1 MKKLGIQKKI
11 YITFAAFATILV
23 LTFGII
29 MAGYLL
35 VNEVR
40 DTKKSVQMNLSIV
53 AEQFERFTKEMYQI
67 GKTVSENKEIQRTL
81 KTTPVSQQE
90 KYQNDVLQSI
100 DLLYI
105 SKYFNENMNVYVLG
119 ENGNLFKSGYLSWKK
134 DDFSGEEW
142 YMAVKESKDIIWFDL
157 HQGSY
162 VASSLDDIYIS
173 LGIPMRDAKTNRFLG
188 MVLVELQA
196 DDIFAD
202 YMAKEKEKLYII
214 HTSDEMSIEND
225 LVKFYE
231 EKRFITLD
239 GVVETYDSK
248 TDCPAYVRDTVDG
261 IYYWQKDFQPQS
273 SMETMKYHTNYV
285 QVNTTEWIF
294 VCIIPKVELYS
305 GVILIAIVSIS
316 IILGGLFITLLFSRY
331 ISNSIT
337 RPIRLLRESA
347 ATIAGGNLDVQV
359 PKITDDE
366 IGELGDQFNVMVRSL
381 KDLLKRVYEEQEAR
395 RASELMLLQA
405 QINPHFLYN
414 TLDSLQWLIRMKQ
427 REDAEK
433 MTSALTQF
441 FKTGLNS
448 GKDVITLEK
457 EVENVESYLTIQKL
471 RYKSKLTYFI
481 YLDEKA
487 GDRKVPK
494 LILQPLV
501 ENALYHGIK
510 PKEEGGFIDI
520 HVCMEKGQIHISV
533 IDDGCGMEE
542 EKLGLLRRS
551 ICEGKVEQEGSYGLK
566 NVNER
571 LRHFFREGYEMRI
584 ESSPGLGTSVNIF
597 LNEEAAECSDL

>member
-40 DTKKSVQMNLSIV
+40 DTKKSVQMNLSMV
-53 AEQFERFTKEMYQI
+53 AEQFERLTKEMYQI

-81 KTTPVSQQE
+81 KTTPVSEQE
-90 KYQNDVLQSI
+90 KYQNDVLQSM

-119 ENGNLFKSGYLSWKK
+119 ENGNLFKSGYLSWQK
-134 DDFSGEEW
+134 DDFSSEEW
-142 YMAVKESKDIIWFDL
+142 YMTVKESKDIIWFDL

-173 LGIPMRDAKTNRFLG
+173 LGIPIRDAKTNRFLG
-188 MVLVELQA
+188 TVLVELKA

-239 GVVETYDSK
+239 GMVETYDSK
-248 TDCPAYVRDTVDG
+248 TYCPAYVRDTVDN
-261 IYYWQKDFQPQS
+261 IYYWQKDFQSQG

-294 VCIIPKVELYS
+294 VYIIPKAELYS
-305 GVILIAIVSIS
+305 GVILIAIVSVT
-316 IILGGLFITLLFSRY
+316 IILGGLFVTLLFSQY
-331 ISNSIT
+331 ISNSLT

-347 ATIAGGNLDVQV
+347 AAIAGGNLDVQV

-366 IGELGDQFNVMVRSL
+366 IGELSDQFNVMVRSL

-395 RASELMLLQA
+395 RASEMMLLQA

-448 GKDVITLEK
+448 GKDMITLEK

-487 GDRKVPK
+487 GSRKVPK

-520 HVCMEKGQIHISV
+520 HVCMEKGRIHISV

-542 EKLGLLRRS
+542 EKLEILRRS

-571 LRHFFREGYEMRI
+571 LCHFFREGYEMRI